1 MDSCSALCGTFG
13 CALTWVDAHATALV
27 AVIAVAFTFWQIR
40 VAREHNRLSVRP
52 RLVIWL
58 DSSTELDGHRTT
70 TVIAKNLGL
79 GPAYVTKIE
88 YLFNGTAVDI
98 RDANAVQEAMHAA
111 FKDRWA
117 KAWPLLEL
125 RGVLPIPKD
134 GELPLMKVQID
145 SASGS
150 LNDDV
155 EKLRKHFKT
164 VIEYLSPY
172 NEVLRV
178 AGSVGNP
185 GTPHVRTE
193 AESRKP
199 IDITAGP

>member
-1 MDSCSALCGTFG
+1 MDSCSALCGTVG
-13 CALTWVDAHATALV
+13 CALTWADAHATALV
-27 AVIAVAFTFWQIR
+27 ALIAVAFTFWQIR

-58 DSSTELDGHRTT
+58 DSSTEPDGHHAT

-79 GPAYVTKIE
+79 GPAYVTKVE
-88 YLFNGTAVDI
+88 YLFKGKAVDI
-98 RDANAVQEAMHAA
+98 RDANAVQQAMHAA

-134 GELPLMKVQID
+134 GELPLMKVQLD
-145 SASGS
+145 AARGS
-150 LNDDV
+150 LKDDV
-155 EKLRKHFKT
+155 EKIRENFTT

-172 NEVLRV
+172 NEALRV
-178 AGSVGNP
+178 AGSVGNL
-185 GTPHVRTE
+185 GTPHVR
-193 AESRKP
+193 AAPVSP
-199 IDITAGP
+199 

>member
-1 MDSCSALCGTFG
+1 MESCSALCGTVG
-13 CALTWVDAHATALV
+13 CALTWADAHATALV

-58 DSSTELDGHRTT
+58 DSSTEPNGHRTT
-70 TVIAKNLGL
+70 TVIVKNLGL

-88 YLFNGTAVDI
+88 YQFNGIAVDVH
-98 RDANAVQEAMHAA
+98 DSKAVQDAMHRV
-111 FKDRWA
+111 FKERWA

-134 GELPLMKVQID
+134 AELPLMKVQIE
-145 SASGS
+145 SASGL

-155 EKLRKHFKT
+155 EKLREHFKT

-185 GTPHVRTE
+185 GTPHVRT
-193 AESRKP
+193 A
-199 IDITAGP
+199 AGLASL

>member
-1 MDSCSALCGTFG
+1 METCTALCGTVG
-13 CALTWVDAHATALV
+13 CALTWADAHATAIV
-27 AVIAVAFTFWQIR
+27 AVVAVAFTFWQIR

-52 RLVIWL
+52 RLVLWL
-58 DSSTELDGHRTT
+58 DSSTELGGHHTT

-79 GPAYVTKIE
+79 GPAYVTKID
-88 YLFNGTAVDI
+88 YLFNGTPVDI
-98 RDANAVQEAMHAA
+98 RDTSAVQAAMHAA
-111 FKDRWA
+111 FGERWA

-134 GELPLMKVQID
+134 GELPLIKVQTD

-155 EKLRKHFKT
+155 EKLRQRFKT

-172 NEVLRV
+172 NEALRV
-178 AGSVGNP
+178 AGSVAGP
-185 GTPHVRTE
+185 GTPHVRIQ
-193 AESRKP
+193 A
-199 IDITAGP
+199 

>member
-1 MDSCSALCGTFG
+1 MEACSATCGTVA
-13 CALTWVDAHATALV
+13 CALTWADAHATALV

-52 RLVIWL
+52 RLVLWL
-58 DSSTELDGHRTT
+58 DSTELGGHHAT

-88 YLFNGTAVDI
+88 YLFDGMAVDV
-98 RDANAVQEAMHAA
+98 RDAGAVQDAMHAA
-111 FKDRWA
+111 FGKRWA
-117 KAWPLLEL
+117 KAWPLLDL
-125 RGVLPIPKD
+125 RDVLPIPKD
-134 GELPLMKVQID
+134 GELPLIKIETD

-150 LNDDV
+150 LNDDL
-155 EKLRKHFKT
+155 EKLRERFKT

-178 AGSVGNP
+178 AGSAAGP
-185 GTPHVRTE
+185 GTAHVRIQ
-193 AESRKP
+193 A
-199 IDITAGP
+199 